1 MEVLWALAAAAP
13 AAVLDANFWPGDE
26 RQVRRIQA
34 LSASP
39 VEVFCQCPADLA
51 ARRYAARGATRHRVH
66 APHGTELSAEAI
78 ARAGRPLALGPVITV
93 ETAGPAD
100 IPALAAA
107 VRTCLS

>member
-34 LSASP
+34 LSARP

-51 ARRYAARGATRHRVH
+51 ASRYAARGATRHPVH
-66 APHGTELSAEAI
+66 APHGAALSAEAI
-78 ARAGRPLALGPVITV
+78 ARSGRPLALGPVITV

-107 VRTCLS
+107 VRACLS